1 MKKLACLLALLTLAA
16 LPRLAAAQYNRP
28 EPTRSV
34 LKTVDE
40 VEFAGYHTGSL
51 AGPGV
56 SGCSHVHVGCSTGVC
71 YGYDNC
77 CCRPHLLCAL
87 KKVGRMLDCLL
98 PCNKGCHGGC
108 LFGGCRPHLFH
119 RGCCSTVGCSS
130 AVEPGCGCAGP
141 IGQPYPSDPFIDDPV
156 QPMPPA
162 HPAQDVRSRQVPT
175 SPYAARQASPYKVTT
190 HQELGR
196 RMPTPASKPRSIP
209 ATATVRDKFAMHSGT
224 TLTQPA
230 ARLQQVSH
238 EVTLEEVPGTAA
250 RTSLAPVSA
259 RRAVQPSAAELDIPV
274 NPLRASR

>member
-34 LKTVDE
+34 LN
-40 VEFAGYHTGSL
+40 
-51 AGPGV
+51 
-56 SGCSHVHVGCSTGVC
+56 STGVC